1 MNKPDPPTSFERE
14 SPADGRPA
22 AGADKPAESGNTT
35 GATPAGP
42 VRPGKVFTIR
52 VDRASPP
59 QNSLPAAATVQP
71 PAAPEQSQPSAE
83 QPLLLATEMDR
94 LTEQPT
100 ALNPIAEAMRQVAS
114 QPQQRMPTA
123 EFEAEQGTIAK
134 ASAPAEVQAT
144 PTATAPTADTQS
156 RIGVLLVNL
165 GTPDA
170 PEPRAVRRYLKEFL
184 TDRRVI
190 EDDSVIWKLIL
201 NNFILR
207 FRPRRSARKYAKIWN
222 RERNESPLALFT
234 RSQAEKLAKTL
245 EPLQDVAV
253 DWAMRYGNPPLASRL
268 EALIERG
275 CERILVM
282 PLYPQYA
289 AASTATACDEVFR
302 TLMRMRK
309 QPAIRILPAYYDDAV
324 YIEALSSSLETELS
338 RLDFKP
344 DVVLAS
350 YHGIPKSYAQ
360 AGDPYPRHCEK
371 TTELL
376 RQRLH
381 LGEDKLIMA
390 YQSRFGRTEWLQ
402 PYTDR
407 TVKKLAKSGVK
418 NLVVITPGFV
428 ADCLETLEE
437 IAIETGNLFRRHGG
451 ANFAAI
457 PCLNDSE
464 PGMLVIWQLALREL
478 KGWV

>member
-1 MNKPDPPTSFERE
+1 MNKPESPTSFEGERPIE
-14 SPADGRPA
+14 SPSAGGADAGKPVEAPRVDAGGPRRPA
-22 AGADKPAESGNTT
+22 
-35 GATPAGP
+35 
-42 VRPGKVFTIR
+42 KVFTVQLSR
-52 VDRASPP
+52 ATAPSPSPPANVDRTPALP
-59 QNSLPAAATVQP
+59 QQPQSRAERPVLPTNDVHRQTEP
-71 PAAPEQSQPSAE
+71 PAAP
-83 QPLLLATEMDR
+83 
-94 LTEQPT
+94 
-100 ALNPIAEAMRQVAS
+100 NPIAEAMLRVGS
-114 QPQQRMPTA
+114 QPEQRLQMA
-123 EFEAEQGTIAK
+123 ETEAEQSTVAEAIP
-134 ASAPAEVQAT
+134 PAVAEAT
-144 PTATAPTADTQS
+144 PNAITPKIDAAS

-170 PEPRAVRRYLKEFL
+170 PEPQAVRRYLKEFL

-207 FRPRRSARKYAKIWN
+207 FRPRRSARKYAKIWD
-222 RERNESPLALFT
+222 RDRNESPLTVYT

-245 EPLQDVAV
+245 EPLQGVAV
-253 DWAMRYGNPPLASRL
+253 DWAMRYGNPPLASRV
-268 EALIERG
+268 EALVERG

-289 AASTATACDEVFR
+289 AASTATAADEVFR

-309 QPAIRILPAYYDDAV
+309 QPAIRILPPYYDDAV

-344 DVVLAS
+344 DVILAS
-350 YHGIPKSYAQ
+350 YHGIPKSYAD
-360 AGDPYPRHCEK
+360 AGDPYPRHCER

-376 RQRLH
+376 RQRLN
-381 LGEDKLIMA
+381 LAEDKLIMA
-390 YQSRFGRTEWLQ
+390 YQSRFGRTEWLK
-402 PYTDR
+402 PYTDQ
-407 TVKKLAKSGVK
+407 TLKMLAKNGVK
-418 NLVVITPGFV
+418 NLVVITPGFA

-437 IAIETGNLFRRHGG
+437 IAIENGKLFRRHGG
-451 ANFAAI
+451 ANFVAI

-464 PGMLVIWQLALREL
+464 PGMLVLWQLALREL